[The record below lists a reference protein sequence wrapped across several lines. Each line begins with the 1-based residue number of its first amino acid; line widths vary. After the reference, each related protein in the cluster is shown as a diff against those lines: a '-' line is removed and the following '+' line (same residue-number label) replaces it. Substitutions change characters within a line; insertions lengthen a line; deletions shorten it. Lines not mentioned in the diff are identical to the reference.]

1 MTEHGIEMLERA
13 VSDITRAEMRLGE
26 ITPEDFDI
34 IGDAEM
40 RSYIDMWANIISY
53 QKKHI
58 IHTIKRKMEK

>member
-1 MTEHGIEMLERA
+1 MTEHGIDMLECA
-13 VSDITRAEMRLGE
+13 VIDITRAEMRLAE

-40 RSYIDMWANIISY
+40 QSYIDMWATIINY

-58 IHTIKRKMEK
+58 LHIIERKRKK

>member
-1 MTEHGIEMLERA
+1 MTEHGIDMLERA
-13 VSDITRAEMRLGE
+13 VIDITRAEMRLGE

-40 RSYIDMWANIISY
+40 QSYIDMWANIINY

-58 IHTIKRKMEK
+58 LHTIKRKRKL